1 MKHNSNVEEIA
12 KCLNIAPSIVER
24 WVRQGRIPVRKK
36 GDQCVFSQS
45 ALKRWAEA
53 NNLTFTLSVSE
64 SNQISENGLE
74 SLAAV
79 MERGAVFYDIEGNTV
94 EEVLSNAIE
103 QMPFFKTEDQK
114 KMLYES
120 LAAREKLRSTGIG
133 YGVAIP
139 HPRTPLGY
147 SEIPA
152 FITTCF
158 LKEPINYKAVDM
170 RPVFV
175 LFVLVS
181 PSSKIHLHLLSR
193 LSFFLRD
200 ENFIK
205 FLNQKPDTLT
215 FFARIAEY
223 ENRFEFPE

>member
-1 MKHNSNVEEIA
+1 MKRNSNVEEIA
-12 KCLNIAPSIVER
+12 KCLNIQPGIVKR
-24 WVRQGRIPVRKK
+24 WIRQGRIPVRKK
-36 GDQCVFSQS
+36 GDQCVFNQS

-53 NNLTFTLSVSE
+53 NNLTFTLSISE
-64 SNQISENGLE
+64 SNQISENDLE
-74 SLAAV
+74 SLLAV

-94 EEVLSNAIE
+94 EEVLSNAVLHI
-103 QMPFFKTEDQK
+103 PFFKTEDQK
-114 KMLYES
+114 EILYES

-139 HPRTPLGY
+139 HPRTSVGY
-147 SEIPA
+147 GEIPA

-158 LKEPINYKAVDM
+158 LKEPVNYQAVDM

-175 LFVLVS
+175 LVS
-181 PSSKIHLHLLSR
+181 PSSKVHLHLLSR

-200 ENFIK
+200 ENFLK
-205 FLNQKPDTLT
+205 FLNQKPDTLA
-215 FFARIAEY
+215 FFAKIAEY